1 MTKAIPRLGTVGTY
15 ASAVR
20 AINALKIPARE
31 KRSRTRAVVR
41 VLSAV
46 SCCGS

>member
-1 MTKAIPRLGTVGTY
+1 MTTAIPRLGTVGTY

-31 KRSRTRAVVR
+31 KGTDARSGVK
-41 VLSAV
+41 
-46 SCCGS
+46 